1 MWLRNMQAKKKGVS
15 SESLKEKKEKKKK
28 LMR

>member
-1 MWLRNMQAKKKGVS
+1 MFAG
-15 SESLKEKKEKKKK
+15 LKEAGDKEKKKK